1 MGDDNSTLNPN
12 SQGRGWRET
21 LKEMEDKRRHQRGSD
36 EIAGIKVGAQEK
48 RRMGKKTT
56 LPQTHKTQILTVKEG
71 TAPETTNEI

>member
-48 RRMGKKTT
+48 RRMGEKNYTPSDT
-56 LPQTHKTQILTVKEG
+56 QNTDTHSQRGNSTRDHE
-71 TAPETTNEI
+71 